1 MIYLQQLLSQS
12 GIASRRR
19 ATELIKSGKIK
30 INDKIAQ
37 AGQKIDPQKDKVKLN
52 NKLIKP
58 QIKRIYYLVN
68 KPVGY
73 ACTTRDSHSVKK
85 VVDLVPAKS
94 KVWPVGRLDKDSSG
108 LIILTNDGE
117 LTHRLTHP
125 SFLHEKEYLV
135 TFDKTVKASLLS
147 KLIKGVKLRE
157 GLAKV
162 DKLKK
167 INDTKLSLTIHQG
180 WNRQI
185 RRMFKQC
192 GYQVIGLERIRIGK
206 IKLGN
211 LRPGQYIK
219 LSNL

>member
-1 MIYLQQLLSQS
+1 M
-12 GIASRRR
+12 
-19 ATELIKSGKIK
+19 
-30 INDKIAQ
+30 
-37 AGQKIDPQKDKVKLN
+37 
-52 NKLIKP
+52 
-58 QIKRIYYLVN
+58 
-68 KPVGY
+68 
-73 ACTTRDSHSVKK
+73 
-85 VVDLVPAKS
+85 VDLVPAKS